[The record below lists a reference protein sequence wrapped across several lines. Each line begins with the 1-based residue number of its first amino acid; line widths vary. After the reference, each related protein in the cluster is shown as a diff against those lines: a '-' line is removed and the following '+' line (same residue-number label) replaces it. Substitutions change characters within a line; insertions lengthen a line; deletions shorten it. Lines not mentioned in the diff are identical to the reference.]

1 MGICLCPNSYNIV
14 RRKFIKLLQIYS
26 QKLSEAVVPIENNSV
41 LSTSQKEA
49 DDNINSNIQFI
60 DNKNNSQQIIEPLSR
75 YDVKSEKIKEIN
87 YLEKVDNNYNK
98 SKTYLST
105 NTLNI
110 NNISE
115 DNGCQINTIH
125 IISKPKNPNNNMQV
139 NSLFINY
146 RFVNKFRGNLET
158 VFEVRSEMSNS
169 KFESKEQSRN
179 GNSKFSKKVD
189 N

>member
-60 DNKNNSQQIIEPLSR
+60 DNKNNSQQIIEPLSFFL
-75 YDVKSEKIKEIN
+75 YIFLLVN
-87 YLEKVDNNYNK
+87 
-98 SKTYLST
+98 
-105 NTLNI
+105 
-110 NNISE
+110 
-115 DNGCQINTIH
+115 